1 MKKKVAIIDHLGA
14 HGSSH
19 HFYLFGQAQ
28 GLIENNVLVNL
39 YTNATT
45 INPEIKDLGFYQ
57 FYKSIFN
64 TNKIIAFFRYFIGSL
79 RSHIHAKISK
89 CNIFHYHLFGSSALV
104 VFNMILAKIFFAKI
118 CLTIHDVKSFSNN
131 SKFSFYSKLI
141 YFFADI
147 IITHNKFSAD
157 EIISNYSFLENKIQI
172 IPHGNYIP
180 FIEIEKDKNFARK
193 KIGINENKFVLLFFG
208 MIKSVKG
215 LDVLLKA
222 MPEIIKN
229 NKEVILLIAGKPWR
243 DDFSKYEEIIKDL
256 KIEKYCKLDIKFIDH
271 KDVSLYYASSDIVV
285 LPYRRIY
292 QSGVLMMSLCYK
304 KPVIVSD
311 LPSFKE
317 IIVDQENGVFFS
329 SDDSVSLANAVS
341 KLMSDNDLMELV
353 RKNAYN
359 LMEQKFSWQRIGKLT
374 NDAYNKISYFYKK

>member
-45 INPEIKDLGFYQ
+45 INPEIKGLGFYQ
-57 FYKSIFN
+57 FYKRIFN

-118 CLTIHDVKSFSNN
+118 CLTIHDVKSFSNK
-131 SKFSFYSKLI
+131 SQFSLYSKLI
-141 YFFADI
+141 YFFADK

-180 FIEIEKDKNFARK
+180 FIEIEKDKNFARQ

-317 IIVDQENGVFFS
+317 IIVDQETGVFFS
-329 SDDSVSLANAVS
+329 SDDSVSLAQAVS
-341 KLMSDNDLMELV
+341 KLMSDNDLVELV

>member
-45 INPEIKDLGFYQ
+45 INPEIKGLGFYQ
-57 FYKSIFN
+57 FYKRLFN

-89 CNIFHYHLFGSSALV
+89 CNIFHYHLFGSSVLV

-131 SKFSFYSKLI
+131 SKFSFYSKVI

-180 FIEIEKDKNFARK
+180 FIEIEKDKNFARQ

-317 IIVDQENGVFFS
+317 IIVDQETGVFFS
-329 SDDSVSLANAVS
+329 SDDSVSLAQAVS
-341 KLMSDNDLMELV
+341 KLMSDNDLVELV

>member
-45 INPEIKDLGFYQ
+45 INPEIKGLGFYQ
-57 FYKSIFN
+57 FYKRLFN

-118 CLTIHDVKSFSNN
+118 CLTIHDVKSFSNK
-131 SKFSFYSKLI
+131 SQFSLYSKLI

-180 FIEIEKDKNFARK
+180 FIEIEKDKNFARQ

-317 IIVDQENGVFFS
+317 IIVDQETGIFFY

-353 RKNAYN
+353 RENAYN
-359 LMEQKFSWQRIGKLT
+359 LMEKKFSWQSIGKLT

>member
-45 INPEIKDLGFYQ
+45 INPEIKGLGFYQ
-57 FYKSIFN
+57 FYKRLFN

-118 CLTIHDVKSFSNN
+118 CLTIHDVKSFSNK
-131 SKFSFYSKLI
+131 SQFSLYSKLI

-157 EIISNYSFLENKIQI
+157 EIISNYSYLENKIQI

-180 FIEIEKDKNFARK
+180 FIEIEKDKNFARQ

-215 LDVLLKA
+215 LDILLKA

-317 IIVDQENGVFFS
+317 IIVDQETGVFFS
-329 SDDSVSLANAVS
+329 SDDSVSLAQAVS
-341 KLMSDNDLMELV
+341 KLMSDNDLVELV

>member
-157 EIISNYSFLENKIQI
+157 EIISNYSYLENKIQI

-180 FIEIEKDKNFARK
+180 FIEIEKDKNFARQ

-341 KLMSDNDLMELV
+341 KLMSDNGLVELV

>member
-45 INPEIKDLGFYQ
+45 INPEIKGLGFYQ
-57 FYKSIFN
+57 FYKRLFN

-180 FIEIEKDKNFARK
+180 FIEIEKDKNFARQ

-243 DDFSKYEEIIKDL
+243 DNFSKYEEIIKDL

-311 LPSFKE
+311 LPSFRE
-317 IIVDQENGVFFS
+317 IIVDQETGVFFS
-329 SDDSVSLANAVS
+329 SDDSLSLANAVS

>member
-39 YTNATT
+39 YTNAST
-45 INPEIKDLGFYQ
+45 INPKIKGLGFYQ
-57 FYKSIFN
+57 FYKRIFN

-131 SKFSFYSKLI
+131 SKYSFYSKLI

-180 FIEIEKDKNFARK
+180 FIEIEKDKNFARQ

-256 KIEKYCKLDIKFIDH
+256 KIEKYCKLDIKFIDY

-317 IIVDQENGVFFS
+317 IIVDQETGVFFS
-329 SDDSVSLANAVS
+329 SDDSVSLAQAVS
-341 KLMSDNDLMELV
+341 KLMSDNDLVELV

>member
-1 MKKKVAIIDHLGA
+1 
-14 HGSSH
+14 
-19 HFYLFGQAQ
+19 
-28 GLIENNVLVNL
+28 
-39 YTNATT
+39 
-45 INPEIKDLGFYQ
+45 
-57 FYKSIFN
+57 
-64 TNKIIAFFRYFIGSL
+64 
-79 RSHIHAKISK
+79 
-89 CNIFHYHLFGSSALV
+89 
-104 VFNMILAKIFFAKI
+104 
-118 CLTIHDVKSFSNN
+118 
-131 SKFSFYSKLI
+131 
-141 YFFADI
+141 
-147 IITHNKFSAD
+147 
-157 EIISNYSFLENKIQI
+157 
-172 IPHGNYIP
+172 
-180 FIEIEKDKNFARK
+180 
-193 KIGINENKFVLLFFG
+193 

-229 NKEVILLIAGKPWR
+229 NKEVILLIAGKPWH
-243 DDFSKYEEIIKDL
+243 DNFSKYEEIIKDL

-317 IIVDQENGVFFS
+317 IIVDQETGVFFS
-329 SDDSVSLANAVS
+329 SDDSLSLAHAVS
-341 KLMSDNDLMELV
+341 KLMSNNNLMELV

>member
-39 YTNATT
+39 YTNAST

-57 FYKSIFN
+57 FYKRIFN

-118 CLTIHDVKSFSNN
+118 CLTIHDVKSFSNK
-131 SKFSFYSKLI
+131 SQFSLYSKLI

-180 FIEIEKDKNFARK
+180 FIEIEKDKNFARQ

-271 KDVSLYYASSDIVV
+271 NNVSLYYASSDIVV

-317 IIVDQENGVFFS
+317 IIVDQETGVFFS
-329 SDDSVSLANAVS
+329 SDDSLSLAHAVS

-359 LMEQKFSWQRIGKLT
+359 LMEQKFSWQRIGMLT

>member
-45 INPEIKDLGFYQ
+45 INPEIKGLGFYQ
-57 FYKSIFN
+57 FYKRLFN

-180 FIEIEKDKNFARK
+180 FIEIEKDKNFARQ

-271 KDVSLYYASSDIVV
+271 KDVSFYYASSDIVI

-317 IIVDQENGVFFS
+317 IIVDQETGVFFS
-329 SDDSVSLANAVS
+329 SDDSVSLAQAVS
-341 KLMSDNDLMELV
+341 KLMSDNDLVELV

>member
-45 INPEIKDLGFYQ
+45 INPEIKGLGFYQ
-57 FYKSIFN
+57 FYKRLFN

-180 FIEIEKDKNFARK
+180 FIEIEKDKNFARQ

-341 KLMSDNDLMELV
+341 KLMSDNDLVELV